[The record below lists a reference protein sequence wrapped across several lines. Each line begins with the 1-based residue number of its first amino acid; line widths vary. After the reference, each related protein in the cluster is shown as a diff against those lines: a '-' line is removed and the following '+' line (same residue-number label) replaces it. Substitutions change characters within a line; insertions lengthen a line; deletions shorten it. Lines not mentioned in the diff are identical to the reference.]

1 MGKIA
6 LYETLEQ
13 ETSMY
18 ESRHQSVL
26 SPRKFF
32 WRVLRHSGGAVFLLL
47 ISLAIGMAGYHRL
60 EQLSFIDSFLNAT
73 MLLGAWVQCRTCKP
87 PQANYSRE
95 FMPSTPDFFIVGMA
109 VILTPFL
116 HRALHR
122 FYKDEQR

>member
-1 MGKIA
+1 
-6 LYETLEQ
+6 
-13 ETSMY
+13 MY

-73 MLLGAWVQCRTCKP
+73 MLLGGMGPVQDMQTTAGKLF
-87 PQANYSRE
+87 AGVYALYAGL
-95 FMPSTPDFFIVGMA
+95 FFIVGMA